1 MKFITIV
8 TLESAKIGS
17 YDTTHININ
26 SILLITDHWVEKKD
40 CDSMDN
46 HAKIILTNGIEIIA
60 DESLQWIE
68 EEYKELFKQF

>member
-8 TLESAKIGS
+8 TLESAEIGS

-26 SILLITDHWVEKKD
+26 SILSITDHWVEKKD
-40 CDSMDN
+40 SDSMDN
-46 HAKIILTNGIEIIA
+46 HAKIILTNGVEIIA